1 MKVKGNGYL
10 DFINNY
16 LEPLFMD
23 IISQSE
29 NRITEYNK
37 KVINDLAKSGV
48 RRSIKYKPISQ
59 FKCKKCDNVFGNS
72 RQLKAHKNAL
82 HTRVSAIPKSQLS
95 MIRWLL

>member
-1 MKVKGNGYL
+1 MKVEGNGYL

-29 NRITEYNK
+29 NRITEY
-37 KVINDLAKSGV
+37 LAKSGV

-82 HTRVSAIPKSQLS
+82 HTRVSTIPKSQLS

>member
-48 RRSIKYKPISQ
+48 RRSIK
-59 FKCKKCDNVFGNS
+59 
-72 RQLKAHKNAL
+72 
-82 HTRVSAIPKSQLS
+82 
-95 MIRWLL
+95 